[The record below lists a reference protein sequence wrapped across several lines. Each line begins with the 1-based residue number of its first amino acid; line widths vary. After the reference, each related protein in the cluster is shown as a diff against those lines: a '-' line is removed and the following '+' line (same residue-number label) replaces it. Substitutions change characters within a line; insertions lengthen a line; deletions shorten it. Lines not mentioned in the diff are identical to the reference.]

1 MSKKK
6 LRKRLM
12 SLLARQSVRLNH
24 LKMKRQFSKEKQK
37 NQNKDLIG
45 YLNVDIVFYIHF
57 LFSFNYII
65 LQAESDKKSLNE
77 RIQRQ
82 EIDWRKERDQLIGRA
97 TDLEV
102 EIKVPVSKKSSYNV
116 KCISK
121 TKFKYF
127 QSERKKKDRIEKERE
142 QEMKDKDDEIMNL
155 KERIKR
161 TEIELK
167 VAQERFEDLKNQD
180 TRSRGFSLFIIVEH

>member
-1 MSKKK
+1 M
-6 LRKRLM
+6 
-12 SLLARQSVRLNH
+12 
-24 LKMKRQFSKEKQK
+24 
-37 NQNKDLIG
+37 
-45 YLNVDIVFYIHF
+45 
-57 LFSFNYII
+57 
-65 LQAESDKKSLNE
+65 NE